1 MSNPFASALPLPL
14 PANTAG
20 RSLVDELALERTS
33 VGFARNISPF
43 WGIEGRIFGG
53 YTASLA
59 LAAAA
64 KKTGFPALLSCH
76 VLFLSAVRSGPV
88 QIEVETLSQSRT
100 AAAVRIMLKQ
110 AGVTALSA
118 HAWLG
123 VELAKTDSSGE
134 RLRPNPETCA
144 QIRFRTEVMPVMD
157 MLDERQV
164 DYPETNADF
173 QSGLPFVD
181 LWIRP
186 RYAEEVDSLVS
197 QLFDVMA
204 FDAHMLDPTR
214 RARTTDRIE
223 TTSMDIGIIWY
234 SVLQAQAWRRVS
246 VESSPSEHGY
256 ASTSGQLLDEFG
268 SVCARATQQG
278 RVWHPRPAAS

>member
-1 MSNPFASALPLPL
+1 MSDPIASALSV

-20 RSLVDELALERTS
+20 WSLVDELALEQTS
-33 VGFARNISPF
+33 TGFARNISPF

-53 YTASLA
+53 YTASLT

-64 KKTGFPALLSCH
+64 RKTGFPALLSSH

-88 QIEVETLSQSRT
+88 QIEIETLSQSRT
-100 AAAVRIMLKQ
+100 AAAVRIVLKQ

-118 HAWLG
+118 QAWLG
-123 VELAKTDSSGE
+123 IELSKTDGSGE
-134 RLRPNPETCA
+134 RLQPNPETCA
-144 QIRFRTEVMPVMD
+144 PIRFRAGLMPVMD
-157 MLDERQV
+157 ILDERQV
-164 DYPETNADF
+164 DYPITNADF
-173 QSGLPFVD
+173 QSGPPFVD
-181 LWIRP
+181 IWIRP
-186 RYAEEVDSLVS
+186 KYVEEVDPLVS

-214 RARTTDRIE
+214 RARTTNRIE
-223 TTSMDIGIIWY
+223 TTSMDIGVIWY

-246 VESSPSEHGY
+246 AESSPSGHGF
-256 ASTSGQLLDEFG
+256 ASTSGLLLDEFG
-268 SVCARATQQG
+268 AVCARATQQG